1 MDRKHRRRSVTLF
14 LVAGACVLMGGIE
27 FLRRRDAASRM
38 DEVERRELP
47 SHAGRAN
54 GTGVHSGAAPADSV
68 PDATSGNQVIPL
80 FTRPRALAEV
90 DADSSAASTR
100 RLSGPPSPVALDRLY
115 DFTSEELVHMARN
128 CEVRFDVPLIATNES
143 GTPVGFV
150 DADKLAGLGLSR
162 GEEEIVSAALDWYRT
177 EYMDVHRRWYISL
190 GGDSSAARTMSYPAL
205 SDAIADALGDPTP
218 IQHAAR
224 SVAEELVG
232 MRPPPASASTIDAAW
247 VYRRLIAL
255 ADEFES
261 RLERDFGKRVAM
273 DIRRNRMTGHMRM
286 AGCP

>member
-1 MDRKHRRRSVTLF
+1 
-14 LVAGACVLMGGIE
+14 
-27 FLRRRDAASRM
+27 
-38 DEVERRELP
+38 
-47 SHAGRAN
+47 
-54 GTGVHSGAAPADSV
+54 
-68 PDATSGNQVIPL
+68 
-80 FTRPRALAEV
+80 
-90 DADSSAASTR
+90 
-100 RLSGPPSPVALDRLY
+100 VALDRLY